1 MSILSRWSRKKAG
14 EPVKAAELP
23 RECGHWELAPRW
35 DAAPDIGIPELVVFY
50 ECTGCKSVFTPDEV
64 KALRDS

>member
-1 MSILSRWSRKKAG
+1 LSRKTVEQAK
-14 EPVKAAELP
+14 VAELP

-35 DAAPDIGIPELVVFY
+35 NAAVDIGIPGLVVSY
-50 ECTGCKSVFTPDEV
+50 TCTGCKAVFTPEEV